1 MPDEGRRLRA
11 LGLHR
16 KELRAWALYDWANSA
31 FATTVMAAVLP
42 IYYVQVAGSTL
53 PSNVALSYWAYTAAA
68 ALLIIVLASPILG
81 AMADFMG
88 AKKRFLAAFMLLGV
102 AATLGLSFVGTGHWR
117 LASALYILGNIGFTG
132 SIVFYASLLPHIASD
147 EEMDR
152 VAAGGWAVG
161 YVGGGL
167 LLAVNAAMIVRPE
180 WFGLPDQAAASR
192 ASFASVAVWWGL
204 FSIPLFRHVAE
215 PPRRIDPGEEAPG
228 MGPLVAGFRR
238 LRETARELGRYR
250 QVVLFLAAFFFYS
263 DGIGTIIKMA
273 TAYGSQIGL
282 GTEALIGALLVVQI
296 VGVPFTFA
304 FGALADRI
312 GTRNGIMLALAVYSG
327 ISVFGYFVTEAWHFW
342 ALALAVGMVQG
353 GAQALSRGLFASMV
367 PRARS
372 SEFFSFYSVF
382 EKMAGILGPVVFG
395 IASQITGTGRVGIL
409 AVIVFFLLGM
419 TLLRRVDV
427 DEGRRVARAEDA
439 AMSLAPA
446 AHRGH

>member
-1 MPDEGRRLRA
+1 
-11 LGLHR
+11 
-16 KELRAWALYDWANSA
+16 
-31 FATTVMAAVLP
+31 
-42 IYYVQVAGSTL
+42 
-53 PSNVALSYWAYTAAA
+53 
-68 ALLIIVLASPILG
+68 
-81 AMADFMG
+81 
-88 AKKRFLAAFMLLGV
+88 MLLGV